1 MSRRRLGLLL
11 VAAAGMT
18 VALSAATAGGS
29 YVAADRSATVDLA
42 PSEAAHFG
50 VDTRVVRADP
60 GGANGSGRPATR
72 VEVTLENRFGAG
84 TSLDTV
90 VRAGNRHERV
100 RLGAGDTAVVTVPGA
115 RCGQRLQV
123 QAQTPDSG
131 LFVETTRAV
140 PCPAQGP
147 PG

>member
-11 VAAAGMT
+11 VAAAGVT
-18 VALSAATAGGS
+18 VALSTATAGGT
-29 YVAADRSATVDLA
+29 YVAADRSATVTLA
-42 PSEAAHFG
+42 PDGTAHFG

-72 VEVTLENRFGAG
+72 VEVTLENRFDAGA
-84 TSLDTV
+84 SLDTV
-90 VRAGNRHERV
+90 VRAGNQYERV

-115 RCGQRLQV
+115 RCGQRLHV

-131 LFVETTRAV
+131 LFIETTRNV
-140 PCPAQGP
+140 PCPDQGP

>member
-29 YVAADRSATVDLA
+29 YVAADRSATVNLA
-42 PSEAAHFG
+42 PNEAAYFG

-60 GGANGSGRPATR
+60 GGANGSGPATR
-72 VEVTLENRFGAG
+72 VKVTLENRFDAGA
-84 TSLDTV
+84 SLDTV
-90 VRAGNRHERV
+90 VRAGNQYERV
-100 RLGAGDTAVVTVPGA
+100 QLEAGDTAVVTVPGA

-131 LFVETTRAV
+131 LFVETTRAI